1 MYSVSVAEAK
11 ARFSE
16 ILGHVEG
23 GDEVIITR
31 RGRPVARLAA
41 LAKPLK
47 SVKSLASFR
56 ASMPAAKTPSAQ
68 VIRRMRDEGY

>member
-16 ILGHVEG
+16 ILGHVEE
-23 GDEVIITR
+23 GDEVVITR

-41 LAKPLK
+41 LTKPLK

-56 ASMPAAKTPSAQ
+56 ESMPAAKTPAAKM
-68 VIRRMRDEGY
+68 IRRMRDEGY